1 MFKINKWKQK
11 YKKMIKYNVKNGD
24 KKKWFKKINRWKQ
37 KNNKLIRKKIKKVNI
52 QNHNQKKY
60 NNKKRIKIKIYKLLI
75 KMRYKLI
82 KKQLPIKMIV
92 NLSEKNGIRIKQK

>member
-11 YKKMIKYNVKNGD
+11 YKKMIVLNVKNGD